1 MSKSEIISLKEEF
14 LKEIR
19 ELEKNLNHQMT
30 KKIKEL
36 VEKND
41 KFIQDF
47 EQLSK
52 NNQSLTDLISKKNL
66 DSIRINEFD
75 IFKKRAE
82 TMIITHDIKIS
93 TAIKDI
99 SDIKFTLAK
108 EISENLTFPGS
119 IGPLCRYKNLSQ
131 YISANINDVE
141 KIKNDIELF
150 KRENRETKRKIE
162 DIFKTSV
169 NLVDKSNEKSIEYI
183 NKKLKNSEDIVN
195 NKFAETNDKIIN
207 LKASLLS
214 QDKIDEFRKNIL
226 DEINDINYTK
236 KEIDLL
242 MSNILKNL
250 EINLDNIKNEFKHD
264 IYTDIKT
271 KTENI
276 ENEIKEINKNI
287 KDIHM
292 KIIKSNQSQNKFFNE
307 VLTLK
312 NRINKNSG
320 NDLKTKDLDENDIF
334 GNNYQINKNIFKP
347 LRTIDCTKTTRKNK
361 MEEEK
366 INKNRIVKSFE
377 KTKNIDSIKTIKV
390 NSSKKVNVKD
400 LKDSY
405 GGKNDNGEIS
415 KDINNLDKIND
426 NSFKENKEELNVFFD
441 NENTKLNNSSSDK
454 NNISYNY
461 INDIYEENINSVNE
475 EDKDEDKK
483 YLISTEKKIKFRM
496 NPFNLKNTKYK
507 SSLIKNFKKGKGKT
521 QENSLKKHSNLIA
534 KKDQQK
540 ALKNNQKIDLA
551 NIISYGVNNK
561 EKLSIIPLEQNTN
574 KTNKEVNTILS
585 IFEKTNSTIKLDT
598 YNNPI
603 NNIKK
608 ETKKNDNLYSLYK
621 LASIEANE
629 KIEGNFIHT
638 KHLGKL
644 SKKTKNLVKPL
655 RQEYSPLYLSYDS
668 SLNNKNR
675 NNNNYFSDKKIT
687 SAFGSTRYSIYNKKE
702 EGIQNLVNKKINSNN
717 KKYKNKKGDFN
728 AQLSTIAKIKIFE
741 N

>member
-30 KKIKEL
+30 KKVKEL

-66 DSIRINEFD
+66 ESIRINEFD

-242 MSNILKNL
+242 MSNILKNF

-264 IYTDIKT
+264 IYKDIKT

-312 NRINKNSG
+312 NRINKNNG
-320 NDLKTKDLDENDIF
+320 NDLKTKDSDENDNFSI
-334 GNNYQINKNIFKP
+334 NYQINKNIFKP

-390 NSSKKVNVKD
+390 NSSKKINVKD
-400 LKDSY
+400 LKKSY

-475 EDKDEDKK
+475 EYKEEDKK

-507 SSLIKNFKKGKGKT
+507 SSLIKNLKKGKGKT

-603 NNIKK
+603 NNITK

-621 LASIEANE
+621 LASLEANE